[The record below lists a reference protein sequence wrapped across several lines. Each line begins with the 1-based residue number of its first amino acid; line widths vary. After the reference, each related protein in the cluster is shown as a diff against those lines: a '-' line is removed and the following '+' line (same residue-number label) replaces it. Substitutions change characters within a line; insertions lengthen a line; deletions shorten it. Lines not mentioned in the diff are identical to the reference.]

1 MRVVFLIYLFIASSL
16 TFSLTTQGKVVS
28 TTVQPSAIP
37 SYSYEVINTYPHD
50 NQAFT
55 QGLFFFRNKMYEST
69 GLNGR
74 SSLRFV
80 ELKTGNVRKKID
92 VEAQYFAEGMTVIGD
107 QIYQLTWLSQKGFVY
122 DRKTMKLVKEFAY
135 TGEGWGLT
143 FDGTNLILSDGT
155 NDIRFLDPE
164 TFEVKRTIHV
174 FANNDSVTPLRNL
187 NELEYIE
194 GEIFANIWLTD
205 QIVRIDPAT
214 GNILGMIDLKN
225 LLTPQE
231 RASSDVLNGIAY
243 DAKKKRL
250 FVTGKFWP
258 KLFEIRL
265 VRKD

>member
-37 SYSYEVINTYPHD
+37 TYSYEVINTYPHD

-187 NELEYIE
+187 NELEYIDGFIYANQYQTPYILKISPTS
-194 GEIFANIWLTD
+194 GEVVAKTD
-205 QIVRIDPAT
+205 IT
-214 GNILGMIDLKN
+214 DLYTRSKAKYSE
-225 LLTPQE
+225 TEVP
-231 RASSDVLNGIAY
+231 NGIAY
-243 DAKKKRL
+243 DADTRKIYI
-250 FVTGKFWP
+250 TGKWWP
-258 KLFEIRL
+258 ELYEL
-265 VRKD
+265 QLGQ